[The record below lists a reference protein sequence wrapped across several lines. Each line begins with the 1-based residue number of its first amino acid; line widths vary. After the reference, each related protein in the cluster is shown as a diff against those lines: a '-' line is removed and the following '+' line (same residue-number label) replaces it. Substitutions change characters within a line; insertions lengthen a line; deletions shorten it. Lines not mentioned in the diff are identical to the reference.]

1 MPREPLIRVL
11 LDEHPVTG
19 MGGAGYPPRG
29 FDPARGSPGQARWFA
44 ISPQRGSQRYEPYG
58 RWTPLRVSAQFFTNV
73 SHTQTG
79 NGGTKR
85 GGPTLNPILFLGL
98 MILLAAALPQQ
109 KPTPVAMA
117 QQRLG
122 QKGCGP
128 GFFRKTRIHPR
139 DGNGVGG
146 PAMPLSFETKTLTV
160 GELFSGSNVLRMP
173 IFQRPY

>member
-19 MGGAGYPPRG
+19 MGSAGYPPRG

-85 GGPTLNPILFLGL
+85 GGPTFEPYLVSQLDDPFGRG
-98 MILLAAALPQQ
+98 APSAEAD
-109 KPTPVAMA
+109 
-117 QQRLG
+117 
-122 QKGCGP
+122 
-128 GFFRKTRIHPR
+128 TR
-139 DGNGVGG
+139 GNGATAVR
-146 PAMPLSFETKTLTV
+146 TKRLWPTV
-160 GELFSGSNVLRMP
+160 FS
-173 IFQRPY
+173 